1 MQTFTA
7 KTEYFGHEDV
17 NSPLYEDWNLL
28 LNNHFSS
35 IPINSESNYSKNNFF
50 EFTNGN
56 VTIRKNINAEHSI
69 VHQYIKSES
78 LSDVRTRLMTSLFG
92 HTNLARAELSDVQ
105 LTKHTVRRL
114 SEEKV
119 AALRL
124 KISAIPVENLSFY
137 ELEEKDTFVMADR
150 TRPSLS
156 GMKRGRP
163 TLKSGDSHSSSSIPF
178 ARYTS

>member
-1 MQTFTA
+1 M
-7 KTEYFGHEDV
+7 
-17 NSPLYEDWNLL
+17 L
-28 LNNHFSS
+28 LNNHFSP
-35 IPINSESNYSKNNFF
+35 IPNDSDNNYSKNDFF

-56 VTIRKNINAEHSI
+56 VTIRKNINAEQSI
-69 VHQYIKSES
+69 VHQYIKNES
-78 LSDVRTRLMTSLFG
+78 LCDVRTRLMTSLFG

-114 SEEKV
+114 TEEKV

-124 KISAIPVENLSFY
+124 KISTIPVENLSYY
-137 ELEEKDTFVMADR
+137 ELEEKDTFVLADR

-163 TLKSGDSHSSSSIPF
+163 TLKSSDSHSSSSLPF
-178 ARYTS
+178 ARYTPQNLPF